1 MIILHFLIFHIIIA
15 GVSAWV
21 VWKAPWFHYKHVLSV
36 GASDKSLTTTHTS
49 EQKENNKPSK
59 QLIEQAL
66 QLFDCLTSPKDQD
79 DPQYDIDK
87 DMRRDELLLAND
99 YSSLKSELRRLG
111 LRTSGDKLEMIS
123 RILIHTIDSSI
134 QYDEM

>member
-36 GASDKSLTTTHTS
+36 GASDKPLTATHSS

-59 QLIEQAL
+59 QLVEQAK
-66 QLFDCLTSPKDQD
+66 QLDCLTSPKDQD
-79 DPQYDIDK
+79 DPEYDIDK

-99 YSSLKSELRRLG
+99 YSSLKSELHRLG
-111 LRTSGDKLEMIS
+111 L
-123 RILIHTIDSSI
+123 
-134 QYDEM
+134 